1 MLKIKKLSKQEI
13 NEIAENYSRIM
24 KKFFAQVREKPITAK
39 EYALLLRKNYKKSFM
54 LVLTS
59 KKILGFAW
67 ILKRGKEWTL
77 EEIFV
82 TEKGKGYGTKLMK
95 FLLKEAR
102 KKGIRR
108 INLSVHV
115 NNRRA
120 IRFFKK
126 FGFNKKAIEMSK
138 DLK

>member
-1 MLKIKKLSKQEI
+1 MLKIKKLSKHEI
-13 NEIAENYSRIM
+13 KEIAENYYRIM
-24 KKFFAQVREKPITAK
+24 KKFFAQVREKPVTAE

-54 LVLTS
+54 IVLTS

-67 ILKRGKEWTL
+67 ITKHDKEWIL

-102 KKGIRR
+102 KKKIKR
-108 INLSVHV
+108 IKLTVHAS
-115 NNRRA
+115 NRRA
-120 IRFFKK
+120 IKFFKK
-126 FGFNKKAIEMSK
+126 FGFDKKTIEMSK
-138 DLK
+138 EL